1 MNDLNKNTLLML
13 TKLFVNFRQE
23 NVSFQ
28 EINPEQD

>member
-23 NVSFQ
+23 NVWFQ